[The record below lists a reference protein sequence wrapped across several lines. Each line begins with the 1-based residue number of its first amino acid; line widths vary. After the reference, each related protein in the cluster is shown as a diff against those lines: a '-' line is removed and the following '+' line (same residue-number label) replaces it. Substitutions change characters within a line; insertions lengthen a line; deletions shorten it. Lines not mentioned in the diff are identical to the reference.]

1 MDEAK
6 LELVRDWLTRASHDL
21 GAACALS
28 SLEHPLLDVAIYHC
42 QQAAEKTVKGWLQLQ
57 DDRFPKTH
65 DVADL
70 VNQAAN
76 LEQGFSQFA
85 TAAAVLTPYV
95 SAFRYPGGSD
105 EPMPSR
111 EEFDEALQHAQTIYD
126 FVLGLVPPEATPH

>member
-21 GAACALS
+21 GAARALS

-57 DDRFPKTH
+57 DDRFAKTH

-70 VNQAAN
+70 VNQA
-76 LEQGFSQFA
+76 
-85 TAAAVLTPYV
+85 
-95 SAFRYPGGSD
+95 
-105 EPMPSR
+105 
-111 EEFDEALQHAQTIYD
+111 
-126 FVLGLVPPEATPH
+126 VLGLVPPEATPH